1 MDTNI
6 PVLDSPA
13 MPAFSQVKNFLEED
27 LEELL
32 DNVEDFKTFV
42 DELNDYSWRLTDKE
56 KAFLE
61 LVLELSKRLEK
72 DVAFIATTKTVSDCY
87 LDMGE
92 ALEKKVAVTKD
103 SIELQEE
110 SLYLNM
116 AAEEAVENRIE
127 VLEKE
132 FRPLMKR
139 KRKLLLPKTIS

>member
-1 MDTNI
+1 
-6 PVLDSPA
+6 
-13 MPAFSQVKNFLEED
+13 
-27 LEELL
+27 
-32 DNVEDFKTFV
+32 
-42 DELNDYSWRLTDKE
+42 
-56 KAFLE
+56 
-61 LVLELSKRLEK
+61 LEK

-139 KRKLLLPKTIS
+139 KRKLLLPKTVS